1 MRPVALRNLCAV
13 LVPLAAAGCS
23 WTSWT
28 GSIFTE
34 EKIQYKA
41 ADTSRV
47 PLEVPPDLSQLPR
60 EERFAVPERPQTVT
74 ASGLA
79 QQGRGPLAGAAP
91 GTAGAAGA
99 ASAAPVLPSTE
110 IAKIERAG
118 STRWLAVNLP
128 PEKAWPILVEFW
140 PSVGLTLARQ
150 DANSGTLETN
160 WAENRAKLPQDI
172 IRATLG
178 KVLDSIYSTGEQDMF
193 RARIERGPDGTSEIF
208 VSHRGM
214 IEVYTSADKTQTKWQ
229 PRPADPQL
237 EGEMLVRLQARFDE
251 TFRPGA
257 ARGGAAPGKGATV
270 AAAAEAAPAMSEL
283 VKGNDGRPTAVLVN
297 EPFDRAWRRVGQS
310 LDRVGFTVEDRARD
324 RGIYFVRYLDPDYES
339 KAKDQ
344 QGFFA
349 KFLGKERPVD
359 ALQYQVKLVAEGQRT
374 RVTVADKDGKPDTT
388 KAADRILTLLEEQLR

>member
-1 MRPVALRNLCAV
+1 MRPVALRTLCAV

-47 PLEVPPDLSQLPR
+47 PLDVPPDLSQLPR
-60 EERFAVPERPQTVT
+60 EERFAVPERPQAVT

-79 QQGRGPLAGAAP
+79 AQGRGPLAGAAP
-91 GTAGAAGA
+91 AVGTP
-99 ASAAPVLPSTE
+99 ASAQPVLPGTD
-110 IAKIERAG
+110 IAKIERQG

-140 PSVGLTLARQ
+140 PSVGLTIARQ

-160 WAENRAKLPQDI
+160 WAENRAKLPQDV

-178 KVLDSIYSTGEQDMF
+178 KVLDSIYSTGEQDMY
-193 RARIERGPDGTSEIF
+193 RARLERGPNGTSEIF

-214 IEVYTSADKTQTKWQ
+214 IEVYTSADQTQTKWQ

-237 EGEMLVRLQARFDE
+237 EGEMLARLQARFDE
-251 TFRPGA
+251 TFNPST
-257 ARGGAAPGKGATV
+257 ARAGAAPPKGPTV
-270 AAAAEAAPAMSEL
+270 AAAAAVAPALSEL
-283 VKGNDGRPTAVLVN
+283 VKANDGRPVAVLVN

-310 LDRVGFTVEDRARD
+310 LDRAGFTVEDRARD
-324 RGIYFVRYLDPDYES
+324 RGIYFVRYLDPDYET
-339 KAKDQ
+339 KAKEQ
-344 QGFFA
+344 QGFLT

-359 ALQYQVKLVAEGQRT
+359 ALQYQVKVATEGERT
-374 RVTVADKDGKPDTT
+374 RVTVADKDGKPDTS

>member
-1 MRPVALRNLCAV
+1 MRPVALRTVCAV

-47 PLEVPPDLSQLPR
+47 PLDVPPDLSQLPR
-60 EERFAVPERPQTVT
+60 EERFAVPERPQAVT

-79 QQGRGPLAGAAP
+79 QQGRGPLAGGAP
-91 GTAGAAGA
+91 GAA
-99 ASAAPVLPSTE
+99 ASASAAAVLPGTQ
-110 IAKIERAG
+110 IAKVERAG
-118 STRWLAVNLP
+118 NTRWLAVNLP

-140 PSVGLTLARQ
+140 PSVGLTIARQ
-150 DANSGTLETN
+150 DPNSGTLETN
-160 WAENRAKLPQDI
+160 WAENRAKLPQDV

-178 KVLDSIYSTGEQDMF
+178 KVLDSIYSTGEQDMY
-193 RARIERGPDGTSEIF
+193 RARLERGPDGTSEIF

-214 IEVYTSADKTQTKWQ
+214 IEVYTSADQTQTKWQ

-237 EGEMLVRLQARFDE
+237 EGEMLTRLQARFDE
-251 TFRPGA
+251 AFKPAT
-257 ARGGAAPGKGATV
+257 ARGGAAAAGPTV
-270 AAAAEAAPAMSEL
+270 AAAAAAAAAAAPALSEV
-283 VKGNDGRPTAVLVN
+283 VKGNDGRPVAVMVN

-310 LDRVGFTVEDRARD
+310 LDRGGFTVEDRARD
-324 RGIYFVRYLDPDYES
+324 RGIYFVRYLDPDYEA

-344 QGFFA
+344 QGFLT
-349 KFLGKERPVD
+349 KFFGKERPVD
-359 ALQYQVKLVAEGQRT
+359 APQYQVKVVAEGERT
-374 RVTVADKDGKPDTT
+374 RITVSDKDGNVDTT
-388 KAADRILTLLEEQLR
+388 KAADRILTLLADQLR